1 MRIDLKD
8 IHKHYGYVKANNG
21 INLTVKPGTIHGILG
36 ENGAG
41 KSTLMKILAGY
52 VLKTSGEIL
61 VNNKIEDYRTP
72 VLASKLGIGMLYQES
87 LDFFSLSVLDNFMV
101 GQTQGTK
108 NRKNVFR
115 KKFESL
121 ADHFGFN
128 LNADDPVKR
137 LTIGERQQLEILRLL
152 SLRIETLILDEP
164 TTGISREQR
173 DSLFQALKKLVS
185 EGRSVILVSHK
196 LRDAQALCDTVTVLR
211 EGMVTGSADQPYDAN
226 RLLEMMFGALPA
238 VPSRTAAE
246 YGKTALSMHRVAA
259 SGGRTGLSSCTV
271 SIRQGEMTG
280 LAGLEGSGQEVFLR
294 LAAGITKPAAGSIEL
309 MGEKVQGKNLHT
321 FKKAGACFLPA
332 SRLEEGLMPGLS
344 ITEHFALQDRG
355 YGFFVKWRKAS
366 ETARAKIKKFHIAGT
381 PESRVETLSGGNQQR
396 ILLSLLSQ
404 ESRLLLL
411 EQPTRGLDVESANW
425 IRQHLHNYCLRGT
438 CIIFSSSDLDEILLV
453 ADRVLVFFDGRIVK
467 DVRINETD
475 INELT
480 RAIAGKV

>member
-1 MRIDLKD
+1 MQIDLKD
-8 IHKHYGYVKANNG
+8 IHKHYGPVRANNG
-21 INLTVKPGTIHGILG
+21 ITLTVKPGTIHGILG

-52 VLKTSGEIL
+52 VRKTSGEIL

-72 VLASKLGIGMLYQES
+72 ALASKLGIGMLYQEP
-87 LDFFSLSVLDNFMV
+87 LDFLSLSVLDNFMV
-101 GQTQGTK
+101 GQTQGIK
-108 NRKNVFR
+108 NQKNVFR
-115 KKFESL
+115 KKFETL
-121 ADHFGFN
+121 VDHFGFN

-152 SLRIETLILDEP
+152 ALGIETLILDEP
-164 TTGISREQR
+164 TTGISREQKE
-173 DSLFQALKKLVS
+173 SLFQALKKLVS
-185 EGRSVILVSHK
+185 EGKSVILVSHK
-196 LRDAQALCDTVTVLR
+196 LRDAKALCDTVTVLR
-211 EGMVTGSADQPYDAN
+211 DGMVAGSVDQPCDEDT
-226 RLLEMMFGALPA
+226 LLEMMFGALPA
-238 VPSRTAAE
+238 VSSRSAAE
-246 YGKTALSMHRVAA
+246 YGKTVLYMNWVSA
-259 SGGRTGLSSCTV
+259 SGGRTGLSNCTI

-321 FKKAGACFLPA
+321 FKKAGVNFLPA

-344 ITEHFALQDRG
+344 ITEHFALQDRDS
-355 YGFFVKWRKAS
+355 GFFVKWHKAFA
-366 ETARAKIKKFHIAGT
+366 TAQAKIKKFRVVGT
-381 PESRVETLSGGNQQR
+381 PESRVESLSGGNQQR
-396 ILLSLLSQ
+396 LLLSLLSK

-425 IRQHLHNYCLRGT
+425 FWQHLHNYCLHGT
-438 CIIFSSSDLDEILLV
+438 GILFSSSDLDKIFLV

-467 DVRINETD
+467 DVIIDKTD